1 MSLDYETYPLKELN
15 EGASVFSGFAFKS
28 KDFSDEGIPI
38 VKIKNIQNKSVD
50 LKEVQYFPLDKVN
63 NKHKKFFLKN
73 NDVLIA
79 MTGQG
84 SLGRVGRINLE
95 SNEYVLL
102 NQRVGKFVVD
112 EKNLHLNYLYHVIS
126 SDMYEKILFDRGTG
140 SGQPNLSPEII
151 LGTEIPMPN
160 LTTQK
165 KISSILDNINS
176 KINLNKKINK
186 NLDNLLMSIFN
197 SWFINFEVY
206 DKSNGMKFDE
216 TFGDV
221 PRLWSVEMLEDYVDF
236 VTGVEPGSKN
246 YHEKPEINDIPF
258 IRVGDLGSRIN
269 TVFIDKLLSKNK
281 ILSPDDITLSLDA
294 TVGIV
299 KMGLNGAYSTGMRKL
314 LIKND
319 DINKPF
325 LYCLVKSKRIQR
337 IIETFATG
345 TTILHAG
352 KSIKHMNFVLS
363 DEQTMN
369 QFGKIGNPILSII
382 LANLKEINKL
392 TKLRDTLLPKLMSG
406 EIDVSKINCDLKII
420 IRKIYIK
427 SFKLFLWRYLIENKN
442 YIKNTKSNETLLK
455 SRTIYQIN
463 KFLAKFN
470 ARYRYYRQ

>member
-1 MSLDYETYPLKELN
+1 MSLEFDYYSLGDL
-15 EGASVFSGFAFKS
+15 
-28 KDFSDEGIPI
+28 
-38 VKIKNIQNKSVD
+38 VKIKYGKNQK
-50 LKEVQYFPLDKVN
+50 KVQDDTNGQYPIFGTGGLMGYSIEYLYDKPS
-63 NKHKKFFLKN
+63 
-73 NDVLIA
+73 VLI
-79 MTGQG
+79 GRKG
-84 SLGRVGRINLE
+84 SIEKVRYIEEPFWTVDTLFYTEVNDKIVIPKFLY
-95 SNEYVLL
+95 YVLFLIDLSRYNEGTSIPSLRTETL
-102 NQRVGKFVVD
+102 NSLD
-112 EKNLHLNYLYHVIS
+112 LPI
-126 SDMYEKILFDRGTG
+126 
-140 SGQPNLSPEII
+140 PNLDYQNRVLSI
-151 LGTEIPMPN
+151 LSKID
-160 LTTQK
+160 K
-165 KISSILDNINS
+165 KIEINE
-176 KINLNKKINK
+176 KINK

-406 EIDVSKINCDLKII
+406 EIDVSKINCDL
-420 IRKIYIK
+420 
-427 SFKLFLWRYLIENKN
+427 
-442 YIKNTKSNETLLK
+442 
-455 SRTIYQIN
+455 
-463 KFLAKFN
+463 
-470 ARYRYYRQ
+470 